1 MCGFEIIA
9 KPDKNK
15 RDHLLKQL
23 ISIVSCRFCRAEY
36 DNEILLPYHTSA
48 VDKSAFFMAEKRR
61 LSRGFAACTSK
72 QTRRSSLGALARL
85 PVFSLAFSPS
95 SCHRQREKTLPPAP
109 KETGAFVRV
118 SGSKRKKTH
127 GKRAFLWRRRGDSN
141 SCAGFPTYA
150 LSRGASSPT

>member
-48 VDKSAFFMAEKRR
+48 VDK
-61 LSRGFAACTSK
+61 RGFFHVNGVRK
-72 QTRRSSLGALARL
+72 RW
-85 PVFSLAFSPS
+85 
-95 SCHRQREKTLPPAP
+95 SCGLTDGFEPA
-109 KETGAFVRV
+109 KDKLFA
-118 SGSKRKKTH
+118 
-127 GKRAFLWRRRGDSN
+127 
-141 SCAGFPTYA
+141 
-150 LSRGASSPT
+150 

>member
-48 VDKSAFFMAEKRR
+48 VDKSGFLHGKER
-61 LSRGFAACTSK
+61 LFGYKMHPLKCNSAPPAIRGCIFELGGSIHTFGCTS
-72 QTRRSSLGALARL
+72 L
-85 PVFSLAFSPS
+85 
-95 SCHRQREKTLPPAP
+95 
-109 KETGAFVRV
+109 
-118 SGSKRKKTH
+118 
-127 GKRAFLWRRRGDSN
+127 
-141 SCAGFPTYA
+141 
-150 LSRGASSPT
+150 

>member
-48 VDKSAFFMAEKRR
+48 VDKRR
-61 LSRGFAACTSK
+61 LFHVGEDENFALL
-72 QTRRSSLGALARL
+72 RSLHL
-85 PVFSLAFSPS
+85 
-95 SCHRQREKTLPPAP
+95 
-109 KETGAFVRV
+109 
-118 SGSKRKKTH
+118 
-127 GKRAFLWRRRGDSN
+127 
-141 SCAGFPTYA
+141 
-150 LSRGASSPT
+150 

>member
-48 VDKSAFFMAEKRR
+48 VDKRRFFAGGELGIRTLETFRSTAFRVCKVSPLFVLKSF
-61 LSRGFAACTSK
+61 LFVSD
-72 QTRRSSLGALARL
+72 RSS
-85 PVFSLAFSPS
+85 
-95 SCHRQREKTLPPAP
+95 
-109 KETGAFVRV
+109 
-118 SGSKRKKTH
+118 
-127 GKRAFLWRRRGDSN
+127 
-141 SCAGFPTYA
+141 
-150 LSRGASSPT
+150 

>member
-48 VDKSAFFMAEKRR
+48 VDKRRFFYGGEGETRTLAPVTRPTPLGGLIFLIKKSIISTDSAF
-61 LSRGFAACTSK
+61 
-72 QTRRSSLGALARL
+72 
-85 PVFSLAFSPS
+85 
-95 SCHRQREKTLPPAP
+95 
-109 KETGAFVRV
+109 
-118 SGSKRKKTH
+118 
-127 GKRAFLWRRRGDSN
+127 DSQ
-141 SCAGFPTYA
+141 PW
-150 LSRGASSPT
+150 

>member
-48 VDKSAFFMAEKRR
+48 VDK
-61 LSRGFAACTSK
+61 RGFFD
-72 QTRRSSLGALARL
+72 GALEGTTVSKKPRPCAY
-85 PVFSLAFSPS
+85 A
-95 SCHRQREKTLPPAP
+95 QRP
-109 KETGAFVRV
+109 R
-118 SGSKRKKTH
+118 S
-127 GKRAFLWRRRGDSN
+127 
-141 SCAGFPTYA
+141 
-150 LSRGASSPT
+150 

>member
-48 VDKSAFFMAEKRR
+48 VDKKRF
-61 LSRGFAACTSK
+61 SHVYA
-72 QTRRSSLGALARL
+72 RRNDTDPTILEDGGRFL
-85 PVFSLAFSPS
+85 VF
-95 SCHRQREKTLPPAP
+95 C
-109 KETGAFVRV
+109 
-118 SGSKRKKTH
+118 
-127 GKRAFLWRRRGDSN
+127 
-141 SCAGFPTYA
+141 
-150 LSRGASSPT
+150 